1 MIKAI
6 LFDLDGVIIDSL
18 HYHYLA
24 WEQMFNRV
32 GGSVTEACMRME
44 KLEHCAKIL
53 FYASMLELL
62 GGTGRVLGID
72 VDIRAHNREALEAHP
87 MFRRID
93 LLEGSSTDS
102 GLVDRV
108 RAMAEGKS
116 VLVCLDSSH
125 THDHVLRELE
135 MYSPLVG
142 KGGYLVV
149 FDTVVEFM
157 PKALFPDRPWGPGNN
172 PWTAVQAFLL
182 GNDRFEV
189 DRSIPDKLLITVA
202 PDGYLRCVKD

>member
-1 MIKAI
+1 MSDTNETFRPNAAHGLNRRGRSALKER
-6 LFDLDGVIIDSL
+6 G
-18 HYHYLA
+18 LA
-24 WEQMFNRV
+24 WVSETAPTHYTYLFEWMGARSSSSPGPHGHAGAYLEGQARSGHRDRGGPRRQPGVLRLHAGVV
-32 GGSVTEACMRME
+32 GRHRAGA
-44 KLEHCAKIL
+44 
-53 FYASMLELL
+53 
-62 GGTGRVLGID
+62 GID

-135 MYSPLVG
+135 MY
-142 KGGYLVV
+142 
-149 FDTVVEFM
+149 
-157 PKALFPDRPWGPGNN
+157 RPWWARADTWWCSTP
-172 PWTAVQAFLL
+172 
-182 GNDRFEV
+182 
-189 DRSIPDKLLITVA
+189 
-202 PDGYLRCVKD
+202 

>member
-1 MIKAI
+1 
-6 LFDLDGVIIDSL
+6 
-18 HYHYLA
+18 
-24 WEQMFNRV
+24 
-32 GGSVTEACMRME
+32 
-44 KLEHCAKIL
+44 
-53 FYASMLELL
+53 
-62 GGTGRVLGID
+62 
-72 VDIRAHNREALEAHP
+72 
-87 MFRRID
+87 
-93 LLEGSSTDS
+93 
-102 GLVDRV
+102 
-108 RAMAEGKS
+108 
-116 VLVCLDSSH
+116 
-125 THDHVLRELE
+125 
-135 MYSPLVG
+135 VG